1 MEALD
6 NYIDYKIKA
15 RELKVEDRKLDPN
28 GPGSQ
33 DRAREIEKADEK
45 IEFYRRQVET
55 IMKSFE

>member
-33 DRAREIEKADEK
+33 DRAREIENADKK
-45 IEFYRRQVET
+45 IVFYRRQVET